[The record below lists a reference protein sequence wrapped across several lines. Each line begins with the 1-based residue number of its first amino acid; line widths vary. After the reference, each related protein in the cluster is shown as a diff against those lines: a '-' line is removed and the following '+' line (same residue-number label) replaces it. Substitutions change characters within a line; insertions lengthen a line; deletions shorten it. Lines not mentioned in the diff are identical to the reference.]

1 MKLRFDNLHITVER
15 VTYGIFDGPVS
26 LHRHGKTFYEA
37 HLICGGR
44 GTLIIDSKDRYP
56 LEKGSLYMTGPDI
69 VHEQLTD
76 SAMMMEEYC
85 LGFEVNRPKGSTDS
99 EASAALLSNR
109 FWIGTD
115 GGECE
120 ALFEKL
126 SLESRERK
134 IGFQNNVKNLIS
146 SILVVL
152 VRDCT
157 GHAPSAEMSRS
168 TLDDKRNIIID
179 VCFLQDYATITLEE
193 LSGLLGLSSRQTQRF
208 LKKQYGKT
216 FSEMKRESQKNK
228 ATELIRNG
236 KSLEEA
242 AAAVGYSDMQSFR
255 RLLSKAKSDS
265 YQSDV

>member
-1 MKLRFDNLHITVER
+1 MGDVDIKLRFDNLHITVER

-26 LHRHGKTFYEA
+26 LHRHGKTFFEA
-37 HLICGGR
+37 HLVCGGR
-44 GTLIIDSKDRYP
+44 GTLIIDTKNKYP

-76 SAMMMEEYC
+76 STMIMEEYC
-85 LGFEVNRPKGSTDS
+85 LGFEVHRPKGSTDS
-99 EASAALLSNR
+99 EASAALLQNR

-152 VRDCT
+152 VRGYT
-157 GHAPSAEMSRS
+157 GYAPSAEMNRS

-179 VCFLQDYATITLEE
+179 ACFLQDYATITLEE
-193 LSGLLGLSSRQTQRF
+193 LSGLLGLCSRQTQRF

-228 ATELIRNG
+228 ATELIRDG

-242 AAAVGYSDMQSFR
+242 AAAVGYSDMYSFKK
-255 RLLSKAKSDS
+255 LVEQK
-265 YQSDV
+265 